1 MGDKI
6 DQKAETAEGSSVIQA
21 SGDVYVVGPTL
32 PQILETV
39 DFQIKSQF
47 ESLLYKYAP
56 SIIQQEMSKVKDSI
70 DNFNSKINE
79 RITEEFRSL
88 LFSLTE
94 DQAAKNL
101 TKGVSDSNFQYLFKE
116 SIEQVIRKK
125 DQAPQEV
132 LVELLINKVKSIESN
147 TDYLIEEAI
156 NTLKY
161 LNKNHINFILF
172 ISEIINNTG
181 IYTERPFQFVELT
194 HLSQIKWTCYYFLE
208 QDLSKIDI
216 EYLRYKGLIFE
227 NKHYVHNPEI
237 YDRIGNSCIPQ
248 EFKNK
253 FNKSNEELVRL
264 FLPEIDIILDK
275 FGLTTPYQI
284 DVLSKIADTICT
296 KNRYN
301 LMKCIEKY
309 RDKNKEIQSNW
320 KQALSE
326 HFIDR

>member
-1 MGDKI
+1 MGDDI
-6 DQKAETAEGSSVIQA
+6 NQKAEAAEGSSVIQA
-21 SGDVYVVGPTL
+21 LRDVYVVGPTL

-39 DFQIKSQF
+39 DFQIKNQF
-47 ESLLYKYAP
+47 ESLLYKHAP
-56 SIIQQEMSKVKDSI
+56 SIIQQEMSKVKESI

-79 RITEEFRSL
+79 RITEEFKSL
-88 LFSLTE
+88 LFSLNE

-101 TKGVSDSNFQYLFKE
+101 TEGVSDSNFQYLFKE

-125 DQAPQEV
+125 DQAPQDV
-132 LVELLINKVKSIESN
+132 LIELLINKVNNVGNN

-172 ISEIINNTG
+172 IGEIINNTG
-181 IYTERPFQFVELT
+181 IYRERPFQFIELT

-216 EYLRYKGLIFE
+216 DYLRYKGLIFE
-227 NKHYVHNPEI
+227 NKYYVHNPEV

-253 FNKSNEELVRL
+253 FNKSNEELIRL
-264 FLPEIDIILDK
+264 FLPELDIILEK

-284 DVLSKIADTICT
+284 DVLSKIADTICI

-301 LMKCIEKY
+301 LMKNIEKY
-309 RDKNKEIQSNW
+309 RNNNKTLQDEWRNT
-320 KQALSE
+320 LSE
-326 HFIDR
+326 HFIDE